1 MTFENFEN
9 PVDIERNAQEAR
21 VKYKSIYLKIQEALI
36 LNKGYHIDSPDP
48 IESSQEIHRWYD
60 DESGKD
66 YRVAFYF
73 AVQEHPDLIEIYNKD
88 QAEALRIV
96 KESFEKVHQH
106 A

>member
-1 MTFENFEN
+1 MENFGNSHDLEK
-9 PVDIERNAQEAR
+9 NAEEAR
-21 VKYKSIYLKIQEALI
+21 MKYRSIYLKIQEALI
-36 LNKGYHIDSPDP
+36 LEMGYHIDSPDP
-48 IESSQEIHRWYD
+48 TESSYEIHRWYD